1 MKILMISSE
10 GWPLSR
16 SGALAD
22 VLVALPRELK
32 KRGHEV
38 ALAMPYHREVQQH
51 AEIATRTLPVNIEIM
66 LGDEKH
72 LVQVLEARTPE
83 ELQIF
88 FLRCDEFFDRPAV
101 YGEKGEP
108 YPDNAARFILF
119 SKAAVELARRMT
131 PTPEVLHAHDW
142 PAALVPVL
150 VREQGLP
157 FRTVLSIHHLAQQG
171 SFPAGDFRL
180 TNLPAPLL
188 RAERRGVLWE
198 TEPAEGRHSLR
209 RSHRRLE

>member
-1 MKILMISSE
+1 M
-10 GWPLSR
+10 
-16 SGALAD
+16 
-22 VLVALPRELK
+22 
-32 KRGHEV
+32 
-38 ALAMPYHREVQQH
+38 
-51 AEIATRTLPVNIEIM
+51 
-66 LGDEKH
+66 
-72 LVQVLEARTPE
+72 QVLEARTPE

-171 SFPAGDFRL
+171 SFPASDFRL
-180 TNLPAPLL
+180 TNLPARFFEPSG
-188 RAERRGVLWE
+188 RRVFRE
-198 TEPAEGRHSLR
+198 TEPAEGRHSFR
-209 RSHRRLE
+209 RSHRLLE